1 MDREAWCA
9 AIHGVAKSW
18 TQLSDWTE
26 LNWTEEHVNPLLKT
40 LKWPTISLR
49 DKCFWHSLQNCQ
61 WPIELL
67 GLLLMS
73 SSPPVP
79 CYSIGHIGL
88 ISLLCKHQVKPPTL
102 GILCLMF
109 FVWNVIFSPIS
120 TYEHNHCSLLVIYC
134 ASSPFT
140 STSTCFWR
148 CAPGKI
154 LFPLCFH
161 SAFQIQCL

>member
-120 TYEHNHCSLLVIYC
+120 TWFMPSLL
-134 ASSPFT
+134 SSSHT
-140 STSTCFWR
+140 ILWERLSMTCLY
-148 CAPGKI
+148 KI
-154 LFPLCFH
+154 EFFPHHHQH
-161 SAFQIQCL
+161 S